1 MRTLRRRCTIVR
13 PSLAHTH
20 RVTRHPPH
28 LAAQAATRVPRD
40 SAQVPRPLASKP
52 ACTPPVPPSTPLPP
66 RPLATTARS
75 PCRAHSLARESA
87 HEVRARLAHRCPG
100 GAAAAAS
107 CAPSPSRAIVAIVAG
122 ARLASPSPSYTAA
135 AALSPRA
142 LPPASS
148 LHPPPALVALPRPP
162 PEPGPIP
169 VVYEHDGRRRP
180 AVWERALPAAL
191 TLPVPHAHVN
201 EQPGMG
207 YVPVLRAWDAAR
219 GRRGPTRTQ
228 PAQATT
234 RNKAVQST
242 GCARR
247 RRVAFRK
254 GAGERELGHEPPA
267 YVAGQGTSN
276 QWHMHTVS
284 PSRLNAAAAPYSYC
298 FEWGAQRAARD
309 CEQRGPSPMLPAASA
324 PAASPSALQCWRR
337 PLASERLLAATAS
350 NAITGPRR
358 RRFERT
364 HRANASSTL
373 ATRPVPHAQCPPRI
387 RG

>member
-1 MRTLRRRCTIVR
+1 MHAACPALDSAAAPSPCHNR
-13 PSLAHTH
+13 PLT
-20 RVTRHPPH
+20 
-28 LAAQAATRVPRD
+28 VPR
-40 SAQVPRPLASKP
+40 AQSRPRI
-52 ACTPPVPPSTPLPP
+52 
-66 RPLATTARS
+66 
-75 PCRAHSLARESA
+75 
-87 HEVRARLAHRCPG
+87 RARGARAARASLPRR
-100 GAAAAAS
+100 AAAAAS

-148 LHPPPALVALPRPP
+148 LHPPPALVALPGRRHATLAVLPP
-162 PEPGPIP
+162 RHRHRRRPEPGPIP

-364 HRANASSTL
+364 HRANASSAL